1 MSWKFVSGEPVY
13 VQIARKLKSDIL
25 AGKYSADAPFPSVRQ
40 LALEA
45 KVNPNTMQRA
55 LSALE
60 DEGLLVSRSTAG
72 RFVTSEQAAI
82 ETEKKR
88 TIETETEQLLTRI
101 KSLGVTKAQLIKMIE
116 EREEWNDDRT

>member
-1 MSWKFVSGEPVY
+1 MSWKFASQEPVY
-13 VQIARKLKSDIL
+13 VQIARKLKSEIL

-55 LSALE
+55 LSELE
-60 DEGLLVSRSTAG
+60 NEGLLVSRSTAG
-72 RFVTSEQAAI
+72 RFVTSEQTAI
-82 ETEKKR
+82 EDEKYR
-88 TIETETEQLLTRI
+88 TIESETNKLLERI

-116 EREEWNDDRT
+116 DKEEWNDDRT

>member
-13 VQIARKLKSDIL
+13 VQIARKLKNDIL